1 VESLGLTTDL
11 PVQCFCN
18 TDWIRIPGKPFHGE
32 HNDVMERD
40 ISPDYMGTL
49 GAKLVEGRMLTVEDD
64 ENHPR
69 VTVINQTLARRYF
82 PGEDAVGKTIG
93 DIKLSPKSLRQV
105 VDALRALSRVSES
118 RPGAAGSGRRSVT
131 SDQ

>member
-64 ENHPR
+64 EKSPEGNGHQP
-69 VTVINQTLARRYF
+69 
-82 PGEDAVGKTIG
+82 DAGAEVFSGRGRGGKDDR

-105 VDALRALSRVSES
+105 VDALARYPGLRIETRGSRFRAEI
-118 RPGAAGSGRRSVT
+118 